1 MLFSFSMFL
10 QVENREILK
19 QTFVNLDI
27 TRILKL
33 IKYNKSLQNR
43 LEITNE
49 VFFDNSDLPRYE
61 YIIRSGVAKKESRF
75 LSTPFFN
82 NDDDSLNKNSLCA
95 NTCCSGIL
103 LLFLLIYSI
112 LLVSLNSFEESN
124 LRKNYDSDSLNTIE
138 FLNKSLFIL
147 VALVIVSYFV
157 NTFFV
162 CRK

>member
-10 QVENREILK
+10 QVKNKEILK
-19 QTFVNLDI
+19 QIFVNLDI
-27 TRILKL
+27 IRILKL

-43 LEITNE
+43 LGITNE

-61 YIIRSGVAKKESRF
+61 YIIRSGVAKKERRF

-103 LLFLLIYSI
+103 LLFFNLFNIISI
-112 LLVSLNSFEESN
+112 
-124 LRKNYDSDSLNTIE
+124 IE
-138 FLNKSLFIL
+138 FF
-147 VALVIVSYFV
+147 
-157 NTFFV
+157 
-162 CRK
+162 